1 MAARD
6 DDEKRVH
13 ESYDDG
19 VRLWLLVV
27 VALLVGC
34 ASGRQL
40 AAVDAVSKRAP
51 GTDVSCT
58 RSAHTGF
65 IREVPTK
72 IFFCIAKHGANDCD
86 HYRATL
92 TRGVFDVALLER
104 DGECVLPAS

>member
-1 MAARD
+1 V
-6 DDEKRVH
+6 RVWLVAF
-13 ESYDDG
+13 S
-19 VRLWLLVV
+19 VLLV
-27 VALLVGC
+27 AGC

-92 TRGVFDVALLER
+92 TRGKFDVTLLER
-104 DGECVLPAS
+104 EGECVLPAS

>member
-1 MAARD
+1 
-6 DDEKRVH
+6 
-13 ESYDDG
+13 
-19 VRLWLLVV
+19 VRHSLLVFAV
-27 VALLVGC
+27 FLAGC

-65 IREVPTK
+65 VKEVPTK
-72 IFFCIAKHGANDCD
+72 VFLCIAKHGANDCD

-92 TRGVFDVALLER
+92 TRGAFAVKLEER

>member
-1 MAARD
+1 
-6 DDEKRVH
+6 VH
-13 ESYDDG
+13 RY
-19 VRLWLLVV
+19 LL
-27 VALLVGC
+27 ALSLLLLAGC

-51 GTDVSCT
+51 GAHVTCT
-58 RSAHTGF
+58 RSGHTGF
-65 IREVPTK
+65 VKEVPTK

-92 TRGVFDVALLER
+92 TRRTFDVVLLER

>member
-1 MAARD
+1 
-6 DDEKRVH
+6 
-13 ESYDDG
+13 

-27 VALLVGC
+27 VVLLVGC

-65 IREVPTK
+65 VKEVPTK
-72 IFFCIAKHGANDCD
+72 IFLCIAKRGANDCD
-86 HYRATL
+86 HYRAEL
-92 TRGVFDVALLER
+92 VGGRFDVALQER

>member
-1 MAARD
+1 
-6 DDEKRVH
+6 
-13 ESYDDG
+13 

-27 VALLVGC
+27 VVLLVGC

-65 IREVPTK
+65 VKEVPTK
-72 IFFCIAKHGANDCD
+72 IFLCIAKHGANDCD

-92 TRGVFDVALLER
+92 TRGAFAVTLLER

>member
-1 MAARD
+1 
-6 DDEKRVH
+6 
-13 ESYDDG
+13 
-19 VRLWLLVV
+19 VRLWLLAVMLAFV
-27 VALLVGC
+27 TGC

-65 IREVPTK
+65 VKEVPTK
-72 IFFCIAKHGANDCD
+72 IFLCIAKHGANDCD

-92 TRGVFDVALLER
+92 TRGAFAVKLEER

>member
-1 MAARD
+1 MIRSGSTR
-6 DDEKRVH
+6 E
-13 ESYDDG
+13 YDDG
-19 VRLWLLVV
+19 VRLWLL
-27 VALLVGC
+27 AFSLLLVSGC

-65 IREVPTK
+65 VREVPTK
-72 IFFCIAKHGANDCD
+72 IFFCIAKHGGNDCD